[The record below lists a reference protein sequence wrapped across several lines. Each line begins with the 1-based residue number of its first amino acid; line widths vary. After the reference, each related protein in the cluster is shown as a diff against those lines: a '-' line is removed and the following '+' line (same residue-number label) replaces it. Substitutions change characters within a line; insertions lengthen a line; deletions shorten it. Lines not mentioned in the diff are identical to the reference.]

1 MRLLFLDF
9 ESYYDNIY
17 SLRKMTPAEYILD
30 PRWETHMMGAA
41 VDDGPIEVIDGP
53 NVPEFLLKFHANDCM
68 TITYNAL
75 FDNCI
80 LAWRYGF
87 VPNRMID
94 CMGMVRLLRGHVL
107 KGVSLETAAD
117 HFHLPAKGHEIIK
130 VKGMR
135 RAQIMGQP
143 VLWEQ
148 YKDYC
153 RRDVYLMRAIFN
165 KLAPEVPASQWKIL
179 DLVLRAAVEPQFV
192 IDTELLTAHYNDV
205 IADKEELMRA
215 ANADKDSLMSND
227 KFAERLTEL
236 GVEIGMKPSPSDPSI
251 EIPAFAKTDEFMT
264 ELQEHDDPQVQ
275 ALAAARL
282 GVKSTLEETRS
293 KRLLAIADLE
303 WPEWA
308 K

>member
-30 PRWETHMMGAA
+30 ARWETHMMGAA
-41 VDDGPIEVIDGP
+41 IDGASTQIIEAEDIP
-53 NVPEFLLKFHANDCM
+53 AFLQQFPPEDTM

-75 FDNCI
+75 FDNAI
-80 LAWRYGF
+80 LAWRYSY
-87 VPNRMID
+87 VPKRMID

-117 HFHLPAKGHEIIK
+117 YFHLPAKGHEIAK

-135 RAQIMGQP
+135 RAEIMGQP

-153 RRDVYLMRAIFN
+153 RKDVYLMRAIFN
-165 KLAPEVPASQWKIL
+165 RLAPEMPKAQWKWM
-179 DLVLRAAVEPQFV
+179 DLVLRACVEPQFV
-192 IDTELLTAHYNDV
+192 VDIEMLEQHLQDV

-215 ANADKDSLMSND
+215 ANSDKETLMSND
-227 KFAERLTEL
+227 KFAERLIEL
-236 GVEIGMKPSPSDPSI
+236 GIEPSMKPSPSNPAI
-251 EIPAFAKTDEFMT
+251 ETYSFAKTDEFMSG
-264 ELQEHDDPQVQ
+264 LLEHDDPAVQ

-282 GVKSTLEETRS
+282 GVKSTIEQTRS
-293 KRLLAIADLE
+293 ERLLAIAKLD
-303 WPEWA
+303 WGQV
-308 K
+308 KT